1 MKLLNIV
8 LGQKLKHEEVT
19 TGEKDFQ
26 LKCEADFSAREVV
39 SFNWIFNG
47 SFIHP
52 SLNRDLSI
60 LNNGDL
66 NFELTLPSHAGILV
80 LLESIK

>member
-1 MKLLNIV
+1 MF
-8 LGQKLKHEEVT
+8 GQKLKYEEVT
-19 TGEKDFQ
+19 TGEKNFQ
-26 LKCEADFSAREVV
+26 LKCEADIDTSEVV

-52 SLNRDLSI
+52 TLNRDLSI

-66 NFELTLPSHAGILV
+66 NFESTLPSHAG
-80 LLESIK
+80 KD